1 MIRPLKGPQ
10 VIGEYLLEGI
20 LALKVVDRLIAAIQR
35 VNLSWVLFRV
45 IANHKT
51 TIVLEFWQQQ
61 NWL

>member
-35 VNLSWVLFRV
+35 VNLSWVLFQV

-61 NWL
+61 NGL